1 MKGLSLRAR
10 ITALLL
16 FLSVAPPGAA
26 VWLTRARVR
35 DLVRAGDEARIDA
48 ALAEFEAAIRRE
60 GEDVREALERVATRA
75 AQDTRARDLP
85 GAWRGSSFAAG
96 YASRLMES
104 AGLDCLTCLDG
115 GGVILSSGHHPAS
128 AGRIALDHLRLP
140 ESTPDFLE
148 ETITPG
154 LGPALTLQTRRSLTI
169 GGVTLHLV
177 GGRLLDSDLLARL
190 SPGGTVRAILL
201 DRNGTILAASQPAD
215 PLPVPP
221 GGTTTGETRG
231 ELPVRGVP
239 HHFRTL
245 PLRAADGSPI
255 GTLVAAV
262 SLEKFAQLSSSLG
275 RLTLVIVVAGAAV
288 SLILGLA
295 LAGGVTRPLRRLGE
309 MSRRVALDRFEPI
322 APGGAPGEV
331 AELVDSFNR
340 MAEDLR
346 QSRDRLRQT
355 ERLAAAEEVARRV
368 AHEIRNPLSP
378 IALTLE
384 GLART
389 RRDRPGEFDAAFR
402 DAVRTIQEEIQR
414 MRRVLDDFSRFGRLP
429 APRPCPT
436 DLNALVRQILPLYAE
451 NSAAARVEAVLDPE
465 LPLLSLDPDLIGQ
478 VINNLIGN
486 ALQALGSGGGSVTVI
501 TRAGPGGAT
510 LLVRDT
516 GPGLTEEA
524 RHRLFEPY
532 FSTREGGTGLGLAIC
547 RRIVLDHGGT
557 IEAGAPGG
565 AGTEI
570 RIALKASGS
579 PRLAA
584 APAGSQEAAWPRS

>member
-1 MKGLSLRAR
+1 MRGLSLRAR

-35 DLVRAGDEARIDA
+35 DLVREGDESRIAA
-48 ALAEFEAAIRRE
+48 ALSEFDAAIRRE
-60 GEDVREALERVATRA
+60 EEDVREALDRVATRA
-75 AQDTRARDLP
+75 AQDARVRDHP
-85 GAWRGSSFAAG
+85 GVWRGSSMVAG

-104 AGLDCLTCLDG
+104 AGLDCLTYLDG
-115 GGVILSSGHHPAS
+115 AGVILSSGHHPS
-128 AGRIALDHLRLP
+128 SVGRIALDRLRLP
-140 ESTPDFLE
+140 ESSADFLE
-148 ETITPG
+148 ETIAPG
-154 LGPALTLQTRRSLTI
+154 LGPALTLQARRSLTI
-169 GGVTLHLV
+169 GRVTLHLV

-221 GGTTTGETRG
+221 GVARTEEAGG
-231 ELPVRGVP
+231 ELLARGVP
-239 HHFRTL
+239 HSFRTR

-262 SLEKFAQLSSSLG
+262 SLAKFAQLSSSLG
-275 RLTLVIVVAGAAV
+275 RLTILIVVVGAGV
-288 SLILGLA
+288 SLLLGLA
-295 LAGGVTRPLRRLGE
+295 LAGAVTRPLRRLGE
-309 MSRRVALDRFEPI
+309 MSRRVALDRYEPI
-322 APGGAPGEV
+322 APVGAPGEV
-331 AELVDSFNR
+331 ADLVNSFNL

-346 QSRDRLRQT
+346 QSRDRLRRT

-384 GLART
+384 GLVRT
-389 RRDRPGEFDAAFR
+389 RRDRPGEFDAAFG

-414 MRRVLDDFSRFGRLP
+414 MRRILDDFSRFGRLP
-429 APRPCPT
+429 APRPRPT
-436 DLNALVRQILPLYAE
+436 DLNALIRQILPLYSE
-451 NSAAARVEAVLDPE
+451 NSASARVEADLDPRLAL
-465 LPLLSLDPDLIGQ
+465 LPLDPDLMGQ

-486 ALQALGSGGGSVTVI
+486 ALQALGAGGGSVTVI
-501 TRAGPGGAT
+501 TRVDPDGAA
-510 LLVRDT
+510 LVVRDT

-524 RHRLFEPY
+524 RRRLFEPY
-532 FSTREGGTGLGLAIC
+532 FSTRAGGTGLGLAIC
-547 RRIVLDHGGT
+547 RRIVLDHGGS
-557 IEAGAPGG
+557 IEAGGAGG
-565 AGTEI
+565 GGTEI
-570 RIALKASGS
+570 SIALKASGE

-584 APAGSQEAAWPRS
+584 EPAGSREAAWPRS